1 MPLPF
6 DATLKELVQAHPADW
21 LAMLDQPPTGP
32 VEFLTPDLST
42 LTAFTD
48 IVLRTGDALLHLD
61 FQSGPDPTLPRRVL
75 LYNVLLHDSY
85 GVPVHS
91 IVILLRARADRVDL
105 TGTLSYAARPGRGKL
120 DFAFE
125 VIRLWQVPVERLLT
139 SGLGTLPLAVLGQIP
154 AGRTPDE
161 VLPEVIAQLVQRI
174 EGEAPPEQ
182 APILLTASYVLMGL
196 RLSRERAI
204 ELFQGVR
211 KMRDSTTY
219 QAILDEGRAEGEI
232 KGRAEGEIKGRA
244 EGEIKG
250 RAEEARRLLLRLGRK
265 HLGDPD
271 ATVET
276 TVRAIADVERL
287 EQMVERITEVASW
300 QDLLRTS

>member
-1 MPLPF
+1 MPLQF

-21 LAMLDQPPTGP
+21 LTMLDQPPSGP
-32 VEFLTPDLST
+32 IEILTPDLST

-48 IVLRTGDALLHLD
+48 IVLLTGDTLLHLD

-75 LYNVLLHDSY
+75 LYNVLLHEGY
-85 GVPVHS
+85 GLPVHS
-91 IVILLRARADRVDL
+91 VVILLRPRADRGDL
-105 TGTLSYAARPGRGKL
+105 TGTVSYAARPERGRL

-139 SGLGTLPLAVLGQIP
+139 SGLGTLPLAVLGQMP

-161 VLPEVIAQLVQRI
+161 ALPGVIARLVQRI
-174 EGEAPPEQ
+174 ETEAPPEQ
-182 APILLTASYVLMGL
+182 APILLTASYVLIGL
-196 RLSRERAI
+196 RESRDRAM

-232 KGRAEGEIKGRA
+232 KGRAQ
-244 EGEIKG
+244 GEIKG
-250 RAEEARRLLLRLGRK
+250 RAEEARRLLLRLGSKRW
-265 HLGDPD
+265 GDLE
-271 ATVET
+271 ASIEAAVQ
-276 TVRAIADVERL
+276 AITDVERL
-287 EQMVERITEVASW
+287 ELLTERITEVASW
-300 QDLLRTS
+300 QELLRTP

>member
-1 MPLPF
+1 MSLPF

-21 LAMLDQPPTGP
+21 LAMLDQPPSGP
-32 VEFLTPDLST
+32 VEILTPDLST

-48 IVLRTGDALLHLD
+48 IVIRTGDSLLQLD
-61 FQSGPDPTLPRRVL
+61 FQSGPDPTLPRRML

-91 IVILLRARADRVDL
+91 IVILLRPRADRGDL
-105 TGTLSYAARPGRGKL
+105 TGTWSYAARPQRGRL
-120 DFAFE
+120 EFVFE
-125 VIRLWQVPVERLLT
+125 VIRLWEVPVNGLLT
-139 SGLGTLPLAVLGQIP
+139 SGLGTLPLSVLGQLP

-161 VLPEVIAQLVQRI
+161 ALPEVIAQLVRRI
-174 EGEAPPEQ
+174 DGEAPPEQ

-196 RLSRERAI
+196 RLSHERAR
-204 ELFQGVR
+204 ELFQGAR

-232 KGRAEGEIKGRA
+232 KGRAEGM
-244 EGEIKG
+244 IKG
-250 RAEEARRLLLRLGRK
+250 RAEEARKLLLRLGRK
-265 HLGDPD
+265 KWGAPD
-271 ATVET
+271 V
-276 TVRAIADVERL
+276 AIEAEVGAITDVERL
-287 EQMVERITEVASW
+287 EVLVERVNEAANW